1 MQIIILNM
9 LFIIVFFIIGNYF
22 FNIALNQN
30 VSKKY
35 IMRSVTQEDIN
46 EENTNKKIGER
57 WIKVFAKEEEII
69 SKDNIKLHGYKIVN
83 PIRKSNVWVIL
94 VHGYMGSSYEMSGF
108 AKEYINMGYN
118 VFLIDLRAHGKSEGK
133 YIGMGWKDRLDL
145 KEWINKICT
154 DEPECKIILYG
165 VSMGAATVMMTT
177 GEKLPKNVK
186 ACIEEAKQLIH
197 EEKDEE
203 MKQFLKAEMEEN
215 EAKLPDYEERMKIL
229 LLPRD
234 PMDDKDI
241 MLEIRGGAGG
251 DEANI
256 FAGDLMRMYMRYAD
270 KMGWQTQILSKT
282 DCEAGGVSEVIIS
295 MKGDSIYSRLKY
307 ESGVHRVQRVPA
319 TESQGRVHTSTA
331 TVAVMP
337 EVDDVEVELNMN
349 DVEISTARS
358 GGAGGQNVNK
368 VETAARVFHKPTG
381 IMIFCTEERSQL
393 QNKERALQILKAKL
407 YDMEVQKQM
416 QEITDLRRSQVGTGD
431 RSERI
436 RTYNFPQGRLTDHRI
451 GQNLNVWTVIDGDL
465 DELINLLVEYDQKLK
480 LEKLAEVNT

>member
-1 MQIIILNM
+1 MKDMLDKILQIEK
-9 LFIIVFFIIGNYF
+9 NY
-22 FNIALNQN
+22 IEL
-30 VSKKY
+30 
-35 IMRSVTQEDIN
+35 
-46 EENTNKKIGER
+46 
-57 WIKVFAKEEEII
+57 
-69 SKDNIKLHGYKIVN
+69 
-83 PIRKSNVWVIL
+83 
-94 VHGYMGSSYEMSGF
+94 
-108 AKEYINMGYN
+108 
-118 VFLIDLRAHGKSEGK
+118 
-133 YIGMGWKDRLDL
+133 
-145 KEWINKICT
+145 
-154 DEPECKIILYG
+154 
-165 VSMGAATVMMTT
+165 
-177 GEKLPKNVK
+177 GEKLSDPAIIQDYNKFRDLSK
-186 ACIEEAKQLIH
+186 QRKSMEETVNLYYKWKEATDAIADAKDMIH
-197 EEKDEE
+197 SESDPE
-203 MKQFLKAEMEEN
+203 MKEFLKAEMEEN
-215 EAKLPDYEERMKIL
+215 QEKIAKYEEDMKIL

-256 FAGDLMRMYMRYAD
+256 FAGDLMRMYIRYAD
-270 KMGWQTQILSKT
+270 KQGWQTQILSKT

-307 ESGVHRVQRVPA
+307 ESGVHRVQRVPQ

-337 EVDDVEVELNMN
+337 QIEGVEVELNMN
-349 DVEISTARS
+349 DVEITTARS

-393 QNKERALQILKAKL
+393 QNKERALEILKAKL
-407 YDMEVQKQM
+407 YDMELQKQNK
-416 QEITDLRRSQVGTGD
+416 EITDLRRSQVGTGD

-451 GQNLNVWTVIDGDL
+451 NHNLNVWTVIDGEL

-480 LEKLAEVNT
+480 LEKLAESAQ

>member
-1 MQIIILNM
+1 MQLFCYADLKTQLQGIFRMKDMLDKIIQIE
-9 LFIIVFFIIGNYF
+9 
-22 FNIALNQN
+22 
-30 VSKKY
+30 KKY
-35 IMRSVTQEDIN
+35 IELGETLSDPAVIQDY
-46 EENTNKKIGER
+46 NKFR
-57 WIKVFAKEEEII
+57 DL
-69 SKDNIKLHGYKIVN
+69 SKQ
-83 PIRKSNVWVIL
+83 RKSMEETVNLYYDWKKAVDAI
-94 VHGYMGSSYEMSGF
+94 ED
-108 AKEYINMGYN
+108 AKLM
-118 VFLIDLRAHGKSEGK
+118 
-133 YIGMGWKDRLDL
+133 
-145 KEWINKICT
+145 
-154 DEPECKIILYG
+154 
-165 VSMGAATVMMTT
+165 
-177 GEKLPKNVK
+177 
-186 ACIEEAKQLIH
+186 IH

-203 MKQFLKAEMEEN
+203 MKAFLKAEMEEN
-215 EAKLPDYEERMKIL
+215 EAKLPAYEERMKVL

-256 FAGDLMRMYMRYAD
+256 FAGDLARMYLKYAD

-282 DCEAGGVSEVIIS
+282 ECEAGGYSEIIIS
-295 MKGDSIYSRLKY
+295 IKGDAVYSKLKY
-307 ESGVHRVQRVPA
+307 ESGVHRVQRVPE

-337 EVDDVEVELNMN
+337 EVDDVEI
-349 DVEISTARS
+349 EIRPEDIEMSTARS

-368 VETAARVFHKPTG
+368 VETAARLFHKPTG

-393 QNKERALQILKAKL
+393 QNKERAMQILRSKL
-407 YDMEVQKQM
+407 YDLEVQKQM

-465 DELINLLVEYDQKLK
+465 DELINLLIEYDQKLK
-480 LEKLAEVNT
+480 LEKLAEVG

>member
-1 MQIIILNM
+1 MLDKILQIEK
-9 LFIIVFFIIGNYF
+9 NY
-22 FNIALNQN
+22 IEL
-30 VSKKY
+30 
-35 IMRSVTQEDIN
+35 
-46 EENTNKKIGER
+46 
-57 WIKVFAKEEEII
+57 
-69 SKDNIKLHGYKIVN
+69 
-83 PIRKSNVWVIL
+83 
-94 VHGYMGSSYEMSGF
+94 
-108 AKEYINMGYN
+108 
-118 VFLIDLRAHGKSEGK
+118 
-133 YIGMGWKDRLDL
+133 
-145 KEWINKICT
+145 
-154 DEPECKIILYG
+154 
-165 VSMGAATVMMTT
+165 
-177 GEKLPKNVK
+177 GEKLSDPAVIQEYNKFRDLSKHRKSMEETVNLYYK
-186 ACIEEAKQLIH
+186 WKEATDAIEDAKEMIH
-197 EEKDEE
+197 SESDPE
-203 MKQFLKAEMEEN
+203 MKEFLKNEMEEN
-215 EAKLPDYEERMKIL
+215 QSKIEKYEEDMKIL

-256 FAGDLMRMYMRYAD
+256 FAGDLMRMYLRYAD

-337 EVDDVEVELNMN
+337 QVDDVEVNLNMN
-349 DVEISTARS
+349 DVEITTARS

-393 QNKERALQILKAKL
+393 QNKERALEILKAKL
-407 YDMEVQKQM
+407 YDMEVKKQTK
-416 QEITDLRRSQVGTGD
+416 EITDLRRSQVGSGD

-436 RTYNFPQGRLTDHRI
+436 RTYNFPQGRLTDHRLNH
-451 GQNLNVWTVIDGDL
+451 NLNVWTVIDGEL
-465 DELINLLVEYDQKLK
+465 DELIDLLVEYDQKLK
-480 LEKLAEVNT
+480 LEKLAQEQ